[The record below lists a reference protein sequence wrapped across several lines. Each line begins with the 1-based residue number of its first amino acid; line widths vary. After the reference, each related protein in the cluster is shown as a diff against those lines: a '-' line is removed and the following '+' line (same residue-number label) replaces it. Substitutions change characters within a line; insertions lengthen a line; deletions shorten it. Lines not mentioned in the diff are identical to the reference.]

1 MIETLLPEPHQHS
14 AQAPSMPAVG
24 QPARDGDDISLLD
37 LLLVVAERKF
47 VVFWV
52 TAAFAIVAVVLSLI
66 LPSSYTA
73 TVTLLPPQPNISMAG
88 ALGSQMGAM
97 GSVFSLAGG
106 SLLKNPN
113 EIFVG
118 MLRSRT
124 VEDAMVQHFSLMQ
137 EYRKGYLTDARKAF
151 ENHSSVDG
159 SGKDNLIHISV
170 EDRDPRRAAELAN
183 GYVEQFRSL
192 SQHLAIT
199 EAAQRRLFFEQ
210 ELDKAKNNLGGAED
224 ALKET
229 EQKTGLFQLDSQA
242 RALIESAA
250 SLRAQITAREVQ
262 IQGMETYA
270 TGENA
275 QLVQARTELDSLRAQ
290 LAKLGGSAESSG
302 DELIVPK
309 GAVPAAG
316 IEYAHKLRD
325 LKYAET
331 IYEILAR
338 QFEVAKLDEARE
350 GAVIQVVD
358 AAVPPDK
365 RSFPKRSLM
374 VMVATAVG
382 FLIGLVAVLVHAG
395 FSRMK
400 TDPDAS
406 SKLASIKRALALRKA
421 SAASVRSSAN
431 S

>member
-1 MIETLLPEPHQHS
+1 MTTETLLPES
-14 AQAPSMPAVG
+14 NERTDNAPNSPVAG
-24 QPARDGDDISLLD
+24 QGINGGDDVSLLEI
-37 LLLVVAERKF
+37 LLVVAERKHI
-47 VVFWV
+47 VFWV
-52 TAAFAIVAVVLSLI
+52 TAIFAILAVVVSLI

-73 TVTLLPPQPNISMAG
+73 TATLLPPQQNASMG
-88 ALGSQMGAM
+88 AALASQLGSMGGVA
-97 GSVFSLAGG
+97 VLTGG
-106 SLLKNPN
+106 SLLRNPN
-113 EIFVG
+113 EMFVG

-124 VEDAMVQHFSLMQ
+124 VEDAMVQHFGLMQ
-137 EYRKGYLTDARKAF
+137 EYHKAYLTDARKAF
-151 ENHSSVDG
+151 ESHSIVDG

-170 EDRDPRRAAELAN
+170 EDRDPQRAALLAN
-183 GYVEQFRSL
+183 GYVDQFRSL

-210 ELDKAKNNLGGAED
+210 ELEKAKNNLGDAEE

-275 QLVQARTELDSLRAQ
+275 QLVQARRELDGLRAQ
-290 LAKLGGSAESSG
+290 LAKLAGSADSGG

-316 IEYAHKLRD
+316 LEYARKLRD
-325 LKYAET
+325 VKYAET

-350 GAVIQVVD
+350 GALIQVVD
-358 AAVPPDK
+358 VAVPPDK
-365 RSFPKRSLM
+365 RTFPKRSLM
-374 VMVATAVG
+374 VMGATG
-382 FLIGLVAVLVHAG
+382 IGLLVGIFTALVQAG
-395 FSRMK
+395 FRRMK
-400 TDPDAS
+400 ADPEAGA
-406 SKLASIKRALALRKA
+406 KITLLRRALSFKWQRT
-421 SAASVRSSAN
+421 S
-431 S
+431 